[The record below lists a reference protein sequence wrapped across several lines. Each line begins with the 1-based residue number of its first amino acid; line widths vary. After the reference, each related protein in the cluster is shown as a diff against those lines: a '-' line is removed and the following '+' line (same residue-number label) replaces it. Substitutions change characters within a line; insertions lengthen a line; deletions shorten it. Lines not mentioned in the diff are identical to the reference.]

1 MSSLGAQVQNTKPFE
16 DPDSKSKDVK
26 IAQEKNFTDTEFGQH
41 LEQTILRYQ
50 FWERLTRKAV

>member
-26 IAQEKNFTDTEFGQH
+26 IAQEKNFTDTEFGQD

-50 FWERLTRKAV
+50 F